1 MKFQYLREPANPSGA
16 HPTRHSTLRPRIP
29 VRLRYG
35 NRYIDLFALIDSG
48 ADECLFPVEVAR
60 ALRIDLRQEKSHQYA
75 GIGAGAVT
83 AFFETVTIEVG
94 GWPFSVYVGFSDS
107 PSVVPILGQNGFFN
121 LFDVRFNLSK
131 EAIELRPVKNT

>member
-29 VRLRYG
+29 VRLQYG

-60 ALRIDLRQEKSHQYA
+60 ALRIDLNEERSHQYA
-75 GIGAGAVT
+75 GIGAGAAYDRP
-83 AFFETVTIEVG
+83 AFHLYGADHSVLRRGVSQADAAGAVG
-94 GWPFSVYVGFSDS
+94 HLLYDISD
-107 PSVVPILGQNGFFN
+107 L
-121 LFDVRFNLSK
+121 
-131 EAIELRPVKNT
+131 